1 MADFDATALAFKMAC
16 PSNTLLMDDKGL
28 PGAYVQRARKT
39 LSELLTNGDSGVH
52 PAFLVNSVEIN
63 KLLFGKFQGKA
74 HGNRIYSLPGE
85 DPTVNITLDT
95 YEAYC
100 KNKGDGH
107 HCITAAEWGFLAL
120 LAKKNGTQPKGNNN
134 FGKDESESTYTAI
147 PSCSRDSS
155 GRIQR
160 TATGT
165 GPLTWS
171 DTGDMSGIFDL
182 NGCIW
187 EWCAGVRL
195 VHGELQV
202 IPYNNAADPD
212 CNTSATS
219 TEWKALNAQATSY
232 ADLFVTPNGNGTTAG
247 TVKLDYVSN
256 HWQWQS
262 AAITSSSDSNRS
274 ALFGN
279 TTYSGLSDFCR
290 RYIQALALGP
300 DDSATAADYN
310 GDVFWAN
317 NGAAE
322 RCALRGGNWIS
333 GAHGGVFALYFSD
346 PRSSS
351 HGDIGGRP
359 ACYE

>member
-16 PSNTLLMDDKGL
+16 PSNTLLTDDKGL
-28 PGAYVQRARKT
+28 PGAYVQRARRT
-39 LSELLTNGDSGVH
+39 LSELLTNGDSSAH
-52 PAFLVNSVEIN
+52 PAFLVNSVEIE
-63 KLLFGKFQGKA
+63 KLLIGKFQGKA

-100 KNKGDGH
+100 RNKGDGH

-120 LAKKNGTQPKGNNN
+120 LAKKNGTQPKGNNSY
-134 FGKDESESTYTAI
+134 GKDESESAYIAI
-147 PSCSRDSS
+147 PSCARDSS

-160 TATGT
+160 VATGT

-182 NGCIW
+182 NGNVW
-187 EWCAGVRL
+187 EWTAGVRL

-212 CNTSATS
+212 CDTSAS
-219 TEWKALNAQATSY
+219 SHEWKALNAQATSFN
-232 ADLFVTPNGNGTTAG
+232 DLFVTPNGSGTTAG

-256 HWQWQS
+256 HWQWQNT
-262 AAITSSSDSNRS
+262 AIASSSDTGRS

-279 TTYSGLSDFCR
+279 TTYVGLSEFCK
-290 RYIQALALGP
+290 RYLQALALGP
-300 DDSATAADYN
+300 DNGATAADYN
-310 GDVFWAN
+310 GDYFWAN
-317 NGAAE
+317 NAAEE
-322 RCALRGGNWIS
+322 RCAVRGGGWHN
-333 GAHGGVFALYFSD
+333 GASSGVFALSFDD
-346 PRSSS
+346 PRSASS
-351 HGDIGGRP
+351 GPLGGRP
-359 ACYE
+359 AYYE